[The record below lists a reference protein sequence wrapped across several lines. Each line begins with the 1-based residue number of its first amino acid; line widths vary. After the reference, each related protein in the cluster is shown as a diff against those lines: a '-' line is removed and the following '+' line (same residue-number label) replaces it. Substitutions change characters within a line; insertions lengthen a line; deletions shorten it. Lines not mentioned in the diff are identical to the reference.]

1 MAKILDL
8 SRGYFQLLHILF
20 FQTTKSDFDKMLKM
34 ALDTPPLK
42 FDWEK
47 KKHEKKKE
55 KKRK

>member
-42 FDWEK
+42 FD
-47 KKHEKKKE
+47 
-55 KKRK
+55 